1 MAAPLS
7 VDGAAF
13 LREHVES
20 ASPDLLR
27 AMVKTFAEAL
37 MSAEADALCGA
48 GYGERSDERVNQR
61 NGYRHRDWDT
71 RAGTVE
77 LAIPKLRQGSYFPD
91 WLLQHRRRAEQAL
104 ISVVATAYLL
114 GVSTRRV
121 EKLVEQLGIA
131 SLSKSQVSEMA
142 AHLDAQVEAF
152 RNRPLDAAHYTFVW
166 MDALVIKVREHGRIV
181 NVHALVA
188 VGVNADGGREVL
200 GLDVCS
206 DEDGAGWLA
215 FLRSLTARG
224 LSGVRLVVSDAHRG
238 LVNAIGA
245 ALPGA
250 AWQRCRTHYLRN
262 LTNKVPKSAQPW
274 VATLVRTIF
283 DQPDADTVR
292 AQYDRAVAAI
302 AERFPAAAEHLDDAR
317 EELLAF
323 TGFPREVWRQ
333 IWSNNPQER
342 LNKEIRRR
350 TDVVGIFPN
359 RAAII
364 RLVGAVLA
372 EQTDEWTEG
381 RRYMGLEILTKARLT
396 LITTEGTQT
405 EPVAAELAAA

>member
-48 GYGERSDERVNQR
+48 GYGERSDERVNSR
-61 NGYRHRDWDT
+61 NGYRQRDWDT

-152 RNRPLDAAHYTFVW
+152 RNRPLDSGHYTFVW

-200 GLDVCS
+200 GLDVTS

-262 LTNKVPKSAQPW
+262 LLSKVPKTAQPW
-274 VATLVRTIF
+274 VATHVRTIF
-283 DQPDADTVR
+283 DQPDTDSVR
-292 AQYDRAVAAI
+292 AQYARAVTAI
-302 AERFPAAAEHLDDAR
+302 AERFPAAAEHLHDAR

-323 TGFPREVWRQ
+323 TTFPREVWRQ

-396 LITTEGTQT
+396 LITTEGNHT
-405 EPVAAELAAA
+405 EPAAAELAAA